1 MTELIRQWIIAVT
14 CAAML
19 AAILQTLLP
28 KGGTGAA
35 GRLAGGLLLLIATVQ
50 PLLSL
55 DYDSLAQSMTQLRLE
70 EYRSDQELAE
80 ANSSLLEELIEQETR
95 SYILDKAEELGV
107 VCQVRVTAWTESG
120 DYPVPDGLEITGDL
134 TQGEQAALTRVIAA
148 ELAIPAEQQ
157 YYVEDVE

>member
-1 MTELIRQWIIAVT
+1 MIDIIADVT
-14 CAAML
+14 CA
-19 AAILQTLLP
+19 
-28 KGGTGAA
+28 
-35 GRLAGGLLLLIATVQ
+35 
-50 PLLSL
+50 
-55 DYDSLAQSMTQLRLE
+55 
-70 EYRSDQELAE
+70 
-80 ANSSLLEELIEQETR
+80 
-95 SYILDKAEELGV
+95 YIVENGEELGV